1 MVHQVKP
8 DNVGY
13 SSSAIIQAK
22 ATENL
27 RCMTWKDSPY
37 NTEHILE
44 KLESQGSRGNKVLL
58 EGIKTGSA
66 KVSVKLVDPHHTL
79 VPHAVEPL
87 MVVANLFLLPPAA
100 FIMPCAALDYT
111 ANQFRGLFF
120 IVLN

>member
-1 MVHQVKP
+1 MWARSWLLLPLILCVVKSSKLNVSRDLLPYSNTPPSFPLICESGCYTWSSTRPEVVHQVKP

-44 KLESQGSRGNKVLL
+44 KLESQGS
-58 EGIKTGSA
+58 
-66 KVSVKLVDPHHTL
+66 
-79 VPHAVEPL
+79 
-87 MVVANLFLLPPAA
+87 
-100 FIMPCAALDYT
+100 
-111 ANQFRGLFF
+111 Q
-120 IVLN
+120 